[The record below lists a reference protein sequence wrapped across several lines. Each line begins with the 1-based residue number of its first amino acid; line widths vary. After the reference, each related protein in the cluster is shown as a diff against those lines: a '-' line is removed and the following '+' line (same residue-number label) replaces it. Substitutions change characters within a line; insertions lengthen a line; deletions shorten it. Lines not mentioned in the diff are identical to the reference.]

1 MDLNIIY
8 KHIKGS
14 GRSVTVKKNIIA
26 SFVIKGVSILISLML
41 VPVTIGYVS
50 AELYGVWLALSSVI
64 NWIHFLDLGFSQGLK
79 NKLTEAI
86 ANKDWKRGKSLV
98 STTYI
103 MISLIFIPVGILL
116 EFLMCSRCIYMYPDD
131 SEYPYKCGSC
141 ISTRSVFFAICCY
154 WSIYSTL
161 GNNSYDKNNAPV
173 IDRIGFCLFCSTS
186 ACFCCGIYCA
196 LF

>member
-1 MDLNIIY
+1 MNLNFIY

-14 GRSVTVKKNIIA
+14 GRSVTVKKNILA
-26 SFVIKGVSILISLML
+26 SFVIKGVSILISFML

-50 AELYGVWLALSSVI
+50 AELYGVWLALSSMI
-64 NWIHFLDLGFSQGLK
+64 HWIHFLDLGFSQGLK

-116 EFLMCSRCIYMYPDD
+116 EFFIPLVD
-131 SEYPYKCGSC
+131 G
-141 ISTRSVFFAICCY
+141 
-154 WSIYSTL
+154 
-161 GNNSYDKNNAPV
+161 
-173 IDRIGFCLFCSTS
+173 
-186 ACFCCGIYCA
+186 
-196 LF
+196 